1 MSNWKSEECV
11 ELYQW
16 SGAGFRKN
24 ECGNNDCKTD
34 VAALVERGG
43 ELSNY
48 FERDL
53 LAVIAYIAPAGL

>member
-1 MSNWKSEECV
+1 MIIILKTTKRLTGRINKTKTPNITVRIFVEKS
-11 ELYQW
+11 
-16 SGAGFRKN
+16 
-24 ECGNNDCKTD
+24 
-34 VAALVERGG
+34 G